1 MQWTSIKLQ
10 FTFPPSKVLEDDLQ
24 YFAKQSNKTKTKTK
38 RNKNLLTKFTENWVT
53 KKLTN
58 FHYCGSFYFRKNSL
72 IQWKSGT
79 EIL

>member
-38 RNKNLLTKFTENWVT
+38 RNENLLTKTTENWVT
-53 KKLTN
+53 QKTN
-58 FHYCGSFYFRKNSL
+58 
-72 IQWKSGT
+72 
-79 EIL
+79 